1 MGDGQAMHITARQ
14 LRQPGLGRL
23 PVVAMLLLASTI
35 ASANWVAI
43 NPANG
48 EVILLVN
55 YIGTPTVSF
64 TVPAAQL
71 GNGTPIQGT
80 IGGVSYLEFQMG
92 VDRPGGG
99 GAPNLTATM
108 TATAPATIGGTI
120 PVSKIYWTSVV
131 TPGDPAGTVV
141 IASNAAGFVIGANT
155 IVQVTTAGTANY
167 YAGGRLTFWYKN
179 DAVYAAGTYGPTAI
193 NYTASRNP

>member
-1 MGDGQAMHITARQ
+1 
-14 LRQPGLGRL
+14 
-23 PVVAMLLLASTI
+23 MLLLVSTI
-35 ASANWVAI
+35 ASANWVNI

-48 EVILLVN
+48 EVIMRVN
-55 YIGTPTVSF
+55 YTGTPTVSF

-71 GNGTPIQGT
+71 GTGTPIQGT
-80 IGGVSYLEFQMG
+80 IGGVSYLEFEMG
-92 VDRPGGG
+92 VDRPGGT
-99 GAPNLTATM
+99 NITATM

-131 TPGDPAGTVV
+131 IPGDPAGTVV
-141 IASNAAGFVIGANT
+141 IAGNAAGFVAGANT

>member
-1 MGDGQAMHITARQ
+1 MRMTARQ
-14 LRQPGLGRL
+14 VCRVGYGR
-23 PVVAMLLLASTI
+23 PAIVAMLCLASTI
-35 ASANWVAI
+35 AAANWVNI

-48 EVILLVN
+48 EVILRVN
-55 YIGTPTVSF
+55 YTGTPTVSF

-80 IGGVSYLEFQMG
+80 IGGVAYLEFEMG

-99 GAPNLTATM
+99 PNLTATM

-120 PVSKIYWTSVV
+120 PVSKIYWTSVAI
-131 TPGDPAGTVV
+131 PGDPGGTVV
-141 IASNAAGFVIGANT
+141 IASNPAGFVAGTNT
-155 IVQVTTAGTANY
+155 IVQVTTSGTANF
-167 YAGGRLTFWYKN
+167 YAGGRLTFWYRN
-179 DAVYAAGTYGPTAI
+179 DDVYAAGTYGPTAI